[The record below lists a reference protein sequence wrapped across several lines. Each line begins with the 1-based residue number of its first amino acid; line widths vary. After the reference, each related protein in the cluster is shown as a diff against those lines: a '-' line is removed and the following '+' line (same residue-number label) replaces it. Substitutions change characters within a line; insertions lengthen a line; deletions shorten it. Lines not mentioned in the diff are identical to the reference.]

1 MSASLLREQIE
12 DLMALASSPG
22 WKYLTARIK
31 GQCDA
36 QMQTMRN
43 AKSQE
48 ELLKATYT
56 YLALHDLPEAPE
68 MLIRVLTQQLPPT
81 KK

>member
-1 MSASLLREQIE
+1 MSALLREQIE
-12 DLMALASSPG
+12 DLMVLQASPG
-22 WKYLTARIK
+22 WEYLCKRLQA
-31 GQCDA
+31 QCDQ
-36 QMQTMRN
+36 QMSVMRN

-56 YLALHDLPEAPE
+56 YLALHDLPEAPK
-68 MLIRVLTQQLPPT
+68 MLIQVLTQQLPPT